1 MSTEQD
7 KTAAAKDVATPAA
20 SEQQGTLAHDDI
32 LSGASLVLPAVAAA
46 GEEAVPEASDAIPGL
61 TEVLTSGDEGF
72 AGGLLT
78 FDNESSPGHTIVR
91 VTFEGD
97 AAQNAYEVATLP
109 GGTDINS
116 LLGLLGHDGGHHHT

>member
-1 MSTEQD
+1 MGTEQD
-7 KTAAAKDVATPAA
+7 KTAAAKDEGAPAA
-20 SEQQGTLAHDDI
+20 SEREQGVLAHDDL

-46 GEEAVPEASDAIPGL
+46 GEPAPEASDAIPGL
-61 TEVLTSGDEGF
+61 NDVLTVGEQGF

-78 FDNESSPGHTIVR
+78 FDNASSPGNTIVL

-109 GGTDINS
+109 GVVTDINS
-116 LLGLLGHDGGHHHT
+116 LLGLLGHDAHHA